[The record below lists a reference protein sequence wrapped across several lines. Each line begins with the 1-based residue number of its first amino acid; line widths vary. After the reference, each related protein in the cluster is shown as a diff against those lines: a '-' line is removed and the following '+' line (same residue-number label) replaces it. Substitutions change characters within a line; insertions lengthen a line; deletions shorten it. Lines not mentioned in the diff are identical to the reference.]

1 MSIKPVIMDEE
12 LYPPVGF
19 HFKVEFKLPGL
30 EAEEREARFQEVSG
44 LSKSLGVEEYKEG
57 GENRFSHRLPLPA
70 KYSNLVL
77 KRGVLRNSK
86 LIKWCFDAIDNFV
99 FRPVEVTVSLLNEK
113 SKPIVVWNFVGAY
126 PVKWSVTDL
135 RAQENSLVIESLEL
149 AYKYF
154 TKKDV

>member
-1 MSIKPVIMDEE
+1 MKLKPDAIDKE

-19 HFKVEFKLPGL
+19 HFKVEFKLQGL
-30 EAEEREARFQEVSG
+30 SAEAREARFQEVSG
-44 LSKSLGVEEYKEG
+44 LSKSLGVEEYREG

-70 KYSNLVL
+70 KYPNLVL

-99 FRPVEVTVSLLNEK
+99 FSPVELTVTLLNEEHD
-113 SKPIVVWNFVGAY
+113 PLVVWDFVGAY

-135 RAQENSLVIESLEL
+135 KAQENSIVIESMEL
-149 AYKYF
+149 VYQYF
-154 TKKDV
+154 TKKDA